1 MKNEKAKR
9 ETLGGGEEWNTQ
21 ELWDNYKRCNIH
33 TSIMRIQ
40 EREEREKGTKEIF
53 EATMTEHLPQVNL
66 IHQTIDPENSEN
78 TKQDKNYT
86 CEKRKNYT

>member
-1 MKNEKAKR
+1 MEKQREKHWGEGKNGIPKNWGTTTNVR
-9 ETLGGGEEWNTQ
+9 
-21 ELWDNYKRCNIH
+21 
-33 TSIMRIQ
+33 TSIMRIP

-66 IHQTIDPENSEN
+66 IHQTIDAENSEN